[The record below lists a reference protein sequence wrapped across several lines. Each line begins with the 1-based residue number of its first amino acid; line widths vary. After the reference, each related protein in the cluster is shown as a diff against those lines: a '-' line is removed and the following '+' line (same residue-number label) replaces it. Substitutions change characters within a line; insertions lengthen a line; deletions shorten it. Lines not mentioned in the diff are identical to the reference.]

1 MAARAADF
9 TSQEFDDAFYDV
21 IQKSIVSAALSPHDV
36 PSAYLLGGQSGAGK
50 TTLHRILRYRLDDD
64 VIVINGDE
72 FRSLHPRFYE
82 LQEAYGDDAV
92 SYTAPWAGQMVEE
105 LVDQLSRLK
114 YNLVVEGTLRTAD
127 VPLGTAQLLRERG
140 YGVSLALMAV
150 KPEISLLSC
159 QLRYEE
165 MRIAGTTPRATDPE
179 HHRRIVDQ
187 IVSNLSVLEGSGAFD
202 GIELYGRSAARL
214 YPAEGEDRSASRA
227 LSDILFGEW
236 TAEELAHRAFLEEW
250 LAELRRR

>member
-21 IQKSIVSAALSPHDV
+21 IQKSIVGAALSPHAA

-64 VIVINGDE
+64 VVVI
-72 FRSLHPRFYE
+72 YE

-127 VPLGTAQLLRERG
+127 VPLGTARLLRERG

-202 GIELYGRSAARL
+202 GIELYGRSAARF
-214 YPAEGEDRSASRA
+214 YPAEGEDRSVSRA

-236 TAEELAHRAFLEEW
+236 TAEELSHRAFLEER